1 MNMHVASLNAA
12 GVDIGRDY
20 LDFAIAPTGLVK
32 RFPNTEGGVAK
43 LLATLAKHQVKTL
56 VIEAIGPYSYPL
68 LRALRGRDLAVGVV
82 NPQRIR
88 AWRTAEGKR
97 AKNDRLD
104 AQAIARFAQKMPD
117 VYRPIPDEASLKIKA
132 VSARRR
138 QIVEMIAMEKTRLKQ
153 AFDDELLDSS
163 RKMIALLEAQR
174 DAVEARLNALLR
186 EAGRGDMLALLQT
199 APGVGPKVAA
209 TLAADMPELG
219 RIGRRA
225 AASLAGLAPHIQQS
239 GIDRGRASISGGRP
253 CVRAALYMAALVAS
267 RSNPRIKAEY
277 RAMRDAGKPAKVAFI
292 AIARKLLVVL
302 NQMVA
307 EQTPWTQQQKRI
319 AED

>member
-1 MNMHVASLNAA
+1 MNMHVALCAA
-12 GVDIGRDY
+12 GVDIGRDH
-20 LDFAIAPTGLVK
+20 LDFAIAPTGLVR
-32 RFPNTEGGVAK
+32 RFTNTDAGITRLIAAIG
-43 LLATLAKHQVKTL
+43 KHQVQTL
-56 VIEAIGPYSYPL
+56 VLEAIGPYSYRL
-68 LRALRGRDLAVGVV
+68 LRALRGLDLSVGVV

-88 AWRTAEGKR
+88 AWRAAEGKR

-104 AQAIARFAQKMPD
+104 AQAMARFAQQMPD
-117 VYRPIPDEASLKIKA
+117 VYRPIPDETSLKIKA

-138 QIVEMIAMEKTRLKQ
+138 QIVEMVAMEKTRLKQ
-153 AFDDELLDSS
+153 AFDDELLDSC

-174 DAVEARLNALLR
+174 DEVEARLNALLR
-186 EAGRGDMLALLQT
+186 EAGRGDTLALLQT
-199 APGVGPKVAA
+199 APGVGPKIAA

-219 RIGRRA
+219 HIGRRA
-225 AASLAGLAPHIQQS
+225 AASLAGLAPHIRQS

-267 RSNPRIKAEY
+267 RSNPRFKAEY

-292 AIARKLLVVL
+292 AIARKLLVIL

-307 EQTPWTQQQKRI
+307 DQKPWTDQQKSNS
-319 AED
+319 DD